1 MEKNAL
7 ILIVDDNT
15 NNLKVI
21 GSLLKDEKYRTAFSR
36 SGEEALTYLEDNKPD
51 LILLDIMMPGI
62 DGIETCKRITE
73 IEIYKDIPIIF
84 LTALTETDYLV
95 KAFQAGGV
103 DYITKPFF
111 KEEVLSRVKVHI
123 RLKRTMDKLANMS
136 ITDEMTGVYNRRF
149 AYQVLEKQINIS
161 VREKQ
166 DFILCYVDIDNLKR
180 INDTFGHSSGDL
192 LITTVV
198 DALNSNIR
206 VYDYLFRMGGDEFML
221 LFLNTTMEKA
231 ANLVKRL
238 NEELKQTEIHGIP
251 VDFSFG
257 FTQFD
262 NSKTIEPDKLI
273 SMADEKMY
281 LDKVRKKKEIMEKQK
296 S

>member
-1 MEKNAL
+1 MENNAL

-15 NNLKVI
+15 HNLKVI
-21 GSLLKDEKYRTAFSR
+21 GSLLKDQKYRTAFSR
-36 SGEEALTYLEDNKPD
+36 SGEEALVYLEKNKPD
-51 LILLDIMMPGI
+51 LILLDIMMPGMG
-62 DGIETCKRITE
+62 GIETCKKINE
-73 IEIYKDIPIIF
+73 IEIYKDIPVIF
-84 LTALTETDYLV
+84 ITALTETDYLI

-111 KEEVLSRVKVHI
+111 REEVIARVKVHI
-123 RLKRTMDKLANMS
+123 RLKKTMDKLANMS

-149 AYQVLEKQINIS
+149 AYQVLEQQISIS

-180 INDTFGHSSGDL
+180 INDTYGHSSGDL

-198 DALNSNIR
+198 DALKKNIR

-221 LFLNTTMEKA
+221 LFFNTTMEKA
-231 ANLVKRL
+231 DNLVKRL
-238 NEELKQTEIHGIP
+238 NQELNSTKIHGIP

-262 NSKTIEPDKLI
+262 HNEIVDPDKLI
-273 SMADEKMY
+273 SIADENMY
-281 LDKVRKKKEIMEKQK
+281 LDKVRKKKEAG
-296 S
+296 SL

>member
-1 MEKNAL
+1 MDRNAL

-15 NNLKVI
+15 HNLKVV
-21 GSLLKDEKYRTAFSR
+21 GSLLKNENYRTAFSR
-36 SGEEALTYLEDNKPD
+36 SGEETLKYLNDNKPD
-51 LILLDIMMPGI
+51 LILLDIMMPGM
-62 DGIETCKRITE
+62 DGIQTCKKIKE
-73 IEIYKDIPIIF
+73 IEIYREIPIIF
-84 LTALTETDYLV
+84 ITALTETDYLI

-103 DYITKPFF
+103 DYITKPIF
-111 KEEVLSRVKVHI
+111 KEEVVARVKVHI

-149 AYQVLEKQINIS
+149 AFQVLEKQINIA

-166 DFILCYVDIDNLKR
+166 DFILCYIDIDNLKK

-198 DALNSNIR
+198 EALKNNIR

-231 ANLVKRL
+231 DNLVKRL
-238 NEELKQTEIHGIP
+238 NKELKSTKIQGIP

-262 NSKTIEPDKLI
+262 HSQTIEPDKLI
-273 SMADEKMY
+273 SLADENMY
-281 LDKVRKKKEIMEKQK
+281 LDKVKKKKEESGKE
-296 S
+296 

>member
-21 GSLLKDEKYRTAFSR
+21 GSLLKDEKYRTALSR

-281 LDKVRKKKEIMEKQK
+281 LDKVRKKKEITEKQK